1 MKKLIFLFLFFGSF
15 SINSFA
21 QNNDDMKKWMD
32 YMTPGKEQQDLA
44 KMNGDWVYT
53 SKFWMDPNAPA
64 QTSEGLATCEM
75 LLGGRYQQMTVT
87 GKMMGM
93 DFRGIGVTGFD
104 NAKKVWVSSWI
115 DNFGTGLMYM
125 EGTYDDASKKIVF
138 TGNMVDPTSGKDVA
152 VKQTVKVLDD
162 NNVLMEMFDNSHGKE
177 FKTMEINYTK
187 K

>member
-1 MKKLIFLFLFFGSF
+1 MFLFFGSF